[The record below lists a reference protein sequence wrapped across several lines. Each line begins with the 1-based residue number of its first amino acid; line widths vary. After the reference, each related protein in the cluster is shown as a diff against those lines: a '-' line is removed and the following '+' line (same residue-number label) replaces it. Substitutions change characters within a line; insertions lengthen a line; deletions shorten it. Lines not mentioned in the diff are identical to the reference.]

1 MDESSPDGVVPLTL
15 RITSLVMNQAKAGR
29 VLGVDYGTRR
39 VGFAISDAMG
49 IVATPLFTR
58 DVLSETE
65 AARAVGEVAEEKGA
79 VRVVVGIPLNM
90 DGTKG
95 PMALQVEAFLKRL
108 RDRGLEV
115 EVWDERLS
123 TGLVERMLVSAD
135 VSRARR
141 KEVRDK
147 LAAQVI
153 LQGYLDAHSTSGS
166 DEMNDDDQGDD
177 RA

>member
-1 MDESSPDGVVPLTL
+1 M
-15 RITSLVMNQAKAGR
+15 
-29 VLGVDYGTRR
+29 DYGTRR

-58 DVLSETE
+58 DVESEPE
-65 AARAVGEVAEEKGA
+65 ALKAVCDVMAEKAA

-90 DGTKG
+90 DGSKG
-95 PMALQVEAFLKRL
+95 PMAVQVESFVRRLK
-108 RDRGLEV
+108 DRGLAV

-123 TGLVERMLVSAD
+123 SGLVERMLVSAD

-153 LQGYLDAHSTSGS
+153 LQGYLDAHTTP
-166 DEMNDDDQGDD
+166 DDDGYG
-177 RA
+177 

>member
-1 MDESSPDGVVPLTL
+1 
-15 RITSLVMNQAKAGR
+15 
-29 VLGVDYGTRR
+29 
-39 VGFAISDAMG
+39 
-49 IVATPLFTR
+49 
-58 DVLSETE
+58 
-65 AARAVGEVAEEKGA
+65 
-79 VRVVVGIPLNM
+79 M

-108 RDRGLEV
+108 RDRGLAV

-153 LQGYLDAHSTSGS
+153 LQGYLDGHSPPGIEEAS
-166 DEMNDDDQGDD
+166 DTE
-177 RA
+177 

>member
-1 MDESSPDGVVPLTL
+1 M
-15 RITSLVMNQAKAGR
+15 GR
-29 VLGVDYGTRR
+29 TLGVDYGTRR

-58 DVLSETE
+58 DVASDGE
-65 AARAVGEVAEEKGA
+65 AIRIIREVASEKSA

-95 PMALQVEAFLKRL
+95 PMALQVEEFIKKLVQGT
-108 RDRGLEV
+108 GLEV
-115 EVWDERLS
+115 AVWDERLS

-135 VSRARR
+135 VSRSRR
-141 KEVRDK
+141 KDVRDK

-153 LQGYLDAHSTSGS
+153 LQGWLDAHTPRV
-166 DEMNDDDQGDD
+166 DDDPDGDN
-177 RA
+177 

>member
-1 MDESSPDGVVPLTL
+1 MK
-15 RITSLVMNQAKAGR
+15 NQANSGR

-65 AARAVGEVAEEKGA
+65 AARVVAEVAEEKGA

-108 RDRGLEV
+108 RDRGLAV

-153 LQGYLDAHSTSGS
+153 LQGYLDRHSPPGIEEAS
-166 DEMNDDDQGDD
+166 DTE
-177 RA
+177 